1 MEIKWFRIGIQ
12 LGIKGSK
19 LETFEHNHHSS
30 TFRCLTAT
38 VSYWLEGNT
47 NVPISWESVVTVL
60 NDRSVDES
68 GLAKQIQEKYC
79 PKKGTLTAYTVANY

>member
-1 MEIKWFRIGIQ
+1 MGIQ

-19 LETFEHNHHSS
+19 LKTFEENYSS
-30 TFRCLTAT
+30 TFRCLMET
-38 VSYWLEGNT
+38 VSYWSDGNT
-47 NVPISWESVVTVL
+47 NVPVSWESVVTVL

-79 PKKGTLTAYTVANY
+79 PKKGTYFTCLNFYILLLYHC